1 MKQNWWR
8 WLGGLLILY
17 SIIVGLLIPVPQL
30 PVIHESI
37 RNLFYHV
44 PMWFAMMIMFLCGV
58 INSLRYL
65 KNFDIR
71 YDRLAVESVNTGLL
85 FAFLGLFTGMIWARF
100 TWGDFW
106 VNDPQLNGAGITI
119 LMYMAYLVLRHGI
132 EEEQKRARISAVY
145 NIFAFVLMIV
155 FIGILPRL
163 SEGSIHPGKDGNPAL
178 GVKGLDATMRLVFYP
193 AIVGWV
199 IIALT
204 IRKIRLTHVYLNEK
218 LLDKE

>member
-119 LMYMAYLVLRHGI
+119 LMYLAYLVLRHGI

>member
-8 WLGGLLILY
+8 WLGGLLVLY
-17 SIIVGLLIPVPQL
+17 SIIAGLLINVPQL

-44 PMWFAMMIMFLCGV
+44 PMWFAMISMFFAGL
-58 INSLRYL
+58 INSLLYL
-65 KNFDIR
+65 KHFNMKFDRI
-71 YDRLAVESVNTGLL
+71 AVESVNTGLL
-85 FAFLGLFTGMIWARF
+85 FSFLGLFTGMIWARF

-106 VNDPQLNGAGITI
+106 VNDPQLNGAAITI
-119 LMYMAYLVLRHGI
+119 LMYLAYLVLRHGI

-193 AIVGWV
+193 ALVGWI
-199 IIALT
+199 IIAFI
-204 IRKIRLTHVYLNEK
+204 IRKIRLNQAQLK
-218 LLDKE
+218 DKILDKF

>member
-71 YDRLAVESVNTGLL
+71 YDRLAVESVNTGIL

-119 LMYMAYLVLRHGI
+119 LMYLAYLVLRHGI

>member
-44 PMWFAMMIMFLCGV
+44 PMWFAMMSMFLCGV

-65 KNFDIR
+65 KNFDIN

-119 LMYMAYLVLRHGI
+119 LMYLAYLVLRHGI

-199 IIALT
+199 ILALT

>member
-8 WLGGLLILY
+8 WLGGLLVLY
-17 SIIVGLLIPVPQL
+17 SIIAGQLINVPQL

-44 PMWFAMMIMFLCGV
+44 PMWFAMISMFLAGL
-58 INSLRYL
+58 INSLLYL
-65 KNFDIR
+65 KHFNMKF
-71 YDRLAVESVNTGLL
+71 DRLAVESVNTGLL
-85 FAFLGLFTGMIWARF
+85 FSFLGLFTGMIWARF

-106 VNDPQLNGAGITI
+106 VNDPQLNGAAITI
-119 LMYMAYLVLRHGI
+119 LMYLAYLVLRHGI

-193 AIVGWV
+193 ALVGWI
-199 IIALT
+199 IIAFI
-204 IRKIRLTHVYLNEK
+204 IRGIRLNQAQLK
-218 LLDKE
+218 DKILDKF

>member
-44 PMWFAMMIMFLCGV
+44 PMWFAMMTMFLCGV

-119 LMYMAYLVLRHGI
+119 LMYLAYLVLRHGI

>member
-44 PMWFAMMIMFLCGV
+44 PMWFAMMSMFLCGV

-119 LMYMAYLVLRHGI
+119 LMYLAYLVLRHGI

>member
-8 WLGGLLILY
+8 WLGGLLILK
-17 SIIVGLLIPVPQL
+17 SIIIGLLIPVPQL

-119 LMYMAYLVLRHGI
+119 LMYLAYLVLRHGI

>member
-44 PMWFAMMIMFLCGV
+44 PMWFAMMTMFLCGV